1 MRILL
6 LGARGQLGR
15 ALFSALCRDYPHWQL
30 VALGRGEC
38 DITDPGSLADALNRH
53 RPDVIING
61 AAYTAVDRAQTEFE
75 LAERIN
81 HGAVVTLAREA
92 RAREA
97 LLVHFSTDYVF
108 DGSGTTPWT
117 EEDKPAPLNVYGASK
132 YAGEQI
138 IQALCPDH
146 LIFRTSWLYGG
157 EGGHF
162 ARTILDRAREGRP
175 LKVVDDQWG
184 APTQVHWLARTL
196 LLALAQVLTDPDKR
210 GLYHLS
216 CQEETSWCGFASAL
230 VREAYRLGRL
240 IQPVVVTP
248 ISSAQWPQS
257 ARRPLNSRLDCGLF
271 SSVFGITLPSWQ
283 VQMTEWLA
291 SQRVQPDGPDKRPL
305 P

>member
-15 ALFSALCRDYPHWQL
+15 ALFSALRQDWPHWHL

-38 DITDPGSLADALNRH
+38 DITDPRSLADALNRH

-184 APTQVHWLARTL
+184 APTQVYWLARTVL
-196 LLALAQVLTDPDKR
+196 FALAQVQTDLDKR

-216 CQEETSWCGFASAL
+216 CQGETSWHGFASAL
-230 VREAYRLGRL
+230 VREACRLGL
-240 IQPVVVTP
+240 LMKPVAVTAIP
-248 ISSAQWPQS
+248 SASWPQ
-257 ARRPLNSRLDCGLF
+257 AAPRPLNSRLDCRLF
-271 SSVFGITLPSWQ
+271 STTFDIVLPSWQ
-283 VQMTEWLA
+283 AQMTDWLIRLRA
-291 SQRVQPDGPDKRPL
+291 KSNGADREPL